1 MGSLICRHHL
11 TWDIDPS
18 IITSAQC
25 HKMRTAASSGQGVMG
40 PSLVLLLT
48 FINIASAEI
57 IKPWKEWLCNYCA
70 MGAPETSEECGTPIL
85 CMFYGLLLLIIMFT
99 IYTTIKGTRE

>member
-1 MGSLICRHHL
+1 
-11 TWDIDPS
+11 
-18 IITSAQC
+18 
-25 HKMRTAASSGQGVMG
+25 MRTAASSGRGVMG

-70 MGAPETSEECGTPIL
+70 MGKCVHHEDEE
-85 CMFYGLLLLIIMFT
+85 
-99 IYTTIKGTRE
+99 ES